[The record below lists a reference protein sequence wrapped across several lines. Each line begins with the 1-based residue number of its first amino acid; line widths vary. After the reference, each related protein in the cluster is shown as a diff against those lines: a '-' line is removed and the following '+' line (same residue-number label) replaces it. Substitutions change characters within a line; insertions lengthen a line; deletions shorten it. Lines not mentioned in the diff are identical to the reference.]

1 MQSIGKAETTE
12 QGKEMILETLKNGTA
27 LDRFERMLINQNVK
41 KDVAQQLCHGDMDQV
56 LGKAQ
61 FSTSLLAPTSGNTI
75 TSRDLNHS

>member
-61 FSTSLLAPTSGNTI
+61 FSTSLLAPASGNTI